1 MTNVNQAQVAINMMK
16 QLFAFAVVVKWR
28 GGKIF
33 KVMARV
39 IGLKRPQ
46 AMAKGQSNIV
56 QWHDKLP
63 SHHKSGSLM
72 FLNMFS
78 SSA

>member
-1 MTNVNQAQVAINMMK
+1 MV
-16 QLFAFAVVVKWR
+16 R
-28 GGKIF
+28 GKTYE
-33 KVMARV
+33 VMARV

-46 AMAKGQSNIV
+46 AMAKGLSNIV

-72 FLNMFS
+72 FLKMFL